1 LTQWLPEVKG
11 NIPEARKITIR
22 MLLNHTSGIFDP
34 KNDDSTYIKKIEKEP
49 DYIGKHGYKKPFEK
63 LCL

>member
-1 LTQWLPEVKG
+1 
-11 NIPEARKITIR
+11 